1 MKNSLKK
8 ISLLISTVLI
18 STLVSCGNGQTASTA
33 PTWDKEVN
41 LLVVGAGGAGL
52 SAAIEAADNGTE
64 NILLVE
70 QMPTIGGV
78 SFLSEGMI
86 AGYDTN
92 IAKKLGVEVSKEDMY
107 DCVMGNAKYRLDPEL
122 TSITVEKS
130 GETVD
135 WLDETIGVPFKDE
148 IMVGYG
154 PLQMMHL
161 MDGGGKVM
169 REPFEKALED
179 RKIEVMLETPA
190 TKLLKDAD
198 GNIEGAIIKN
208 DGKEMKVKAK
218 AVVLATGGYAAN
230 GDLAGD
236 LHPSYKDTIGVG
248 YAGNDG
254 SGLVMASEIGASIV
268 HTDHLMAIMKDYEI
282 VAEMNGN
289 STTGSLNGL
298 PKADSQIFVGAEGK
312 RFMDEKNAGFMSQDL
327 NQHIF
332 DQMSKDE
339 TPYVWILTDKKG
351 LDQSKAK
358 RGLDQEYITADTVE
372 DLASKISVDPT
383 NLKATFENWNTMA
396 SNGVDTEFG
405 RTKGLVQLEAP
416 YYALAVTPCHLITYG
431 GISRTVNAEALQAS
445 GNIINGL
452 YVAGEV
458 SANSAYMG
466 FTLSNAITWGRIAGA
481 NAADYIKNGPKTPA
495 AEEESKEEA
504 PTTEPETFSFKA
516 GTYTGSAKGN
526 GGDVKVEVTVDEKSI
541 KEVKILEHKET
552 EGLAEPALEKVPA
565 AIVEK
570 QSTSVDTVT
579 GATITSNAIMDA
591 VKSALESAK

>member
-8 ISLLISTVLI
+8 ISLLISTVLV
-18 STLVSCGNGQTASTA
+18 STLVSCGNGQTAS
-33 PTWDKEVN
+33 TWDKEVN

-92 IAKKLGVEVSKEDMY
+92 ISKKLGVEVSKEDMY

-179 RKIEVMLETPA
+179 RKIELMLETPA

-198 GNIEGAIIKN
+198 GNIEGAIIEN

-230 GDLAGD
+230 GELAGD

-254 SGLVMASEIGASIV
+254 SGLIMASEIGASVV

-332 DQMSKDE
+332 DQMSKDQ

-351 LDQSKAK
+351 LEQSKAK

-396 SNGVDTEFG
+396 ANGVDTEFG
-405 RTKGLVQLEAP
+405 RTKGLVGLESP

-431 GISRTVNAEALQAS
+431 GISRTVNAEALQAG

-481 NAADYIKNGPKTPA
+481 NAAEYIKNGPKAPV
-495 AEEESKEEA
+495 AEEENKEEA
-504 PTTEPETFSFKA
+504 TTTETEKLSFKA

-526 GGDVKVEVTVDEKSI
+526 GGDVKVEVTVDETSI

-591 VKSALESAK
+591 VKSALEGAK

>member
-70 QMPTIGGV
+70 QMLTIGGV

-86 AGYDTN
+86 AGYDTK

-351 LDQSKAK
+351 LEQSKAK

-383 NLKATFENWNTMA
+383 NLKATFENWNTMT